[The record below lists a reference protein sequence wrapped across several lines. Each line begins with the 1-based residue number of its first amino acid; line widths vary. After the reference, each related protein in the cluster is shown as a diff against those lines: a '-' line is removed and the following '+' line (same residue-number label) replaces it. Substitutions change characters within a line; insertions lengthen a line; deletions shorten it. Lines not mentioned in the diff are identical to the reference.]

1 MTSEEQRGA
10 TGRRSIPSWL
20 YALGACVAAGAL
32 ASLVRMPVP
41 WLLGPLL
48 AMALLGGLGAEMD
61 GPPGGRQAGQV
72 VIGLAIGL
80 YFAPGVVTHIASYLP
95 LMVAAGAASIGLGIV
110 AGPFFAWL
118 ADVDRTTAFFCT
130 IPGGLAE
137 MSNLADRY
145 GADVLPVLLA
155 QSIRVAIV
163 VVVIPFGMTLWGAS
177 GTDTYVSSAIGIH
190 GLGLTAMLGL
200 AAAAALAAS
209 RLNVINPWLLG
220 PMAVG
225 IAFAVTETIP
235 SGIPKVVSN
244 SAQVLMGCALGVRF
258 RRDFLMRAHRV
269 TLAAVAS
276 CVALIAASAGL
287 GGLIAATTELRFPT
301 MVLATAPGGLP
312 EISITA
318 KVLQLGVPVV
328 AAFHV
333 VRILMILLLSG
344 YIFRGARYIGRALR
358 PAEARDVGDD

>member
-1 MTSEEQRGA
+1 MN
-10 TGRRSIPSWL
+10 RSVL
-20 YALGACVAAGAL
+20 MALAACVAAGAL
-32 ASLVRMPVP
+32 AGVVRMPVP

-48 AMALLGGLGAEMD
+48 AMAIAGGLGAELD

-80 YFAPGVVTHIASYLP
+80 YFAPQVVAHIARYLP
-95 LMVAAGAASIGLGIV
+95 LMVVAGAGSILLGILAAPV
-110 AGPFFAWL
+110 FAR
-118 ADVDRTTAFFCT
+118 AAETDRTTAFFCT
-130 IPGGLAE
+130 VPGGLAE

-145 GADVLPVLLA
+145 GAEIPPVLLA
-155 QSIRVAIV
+155 QSIRVAT
-163 VVVIPFGMTLWGAS
+163 VVILVPFGMTLWGVS
-177 GTDTYVSSAIGIH
+177 GVDTYVPPAIGTSGV
-190 GLGLTAMLGL
+190 GLLVMLGL
-200 AAAAALAAS
+200 ATAS
-209 RLNVINPWLLG
+209 AFGASKLRVTNPWLLG

-225 IAFAVTETIP
+225 IAFAVTESIP
-235 SGIPKVVSN
+235 SSIPKPISN
-244 SAQVLMGCALGVRF
+244 TAQVLMGCALGVRF

-269 TLAAVAS
+269 AVAAVGTS
-276 CVALIAASAGL
+276 LGLIVTSAGL
-287 GGLIAATTELRFPT
+287 GAIVAATTALKLPT

-344 YIFRGARYIGRALR
+344 YAFRATSALGRALS
-358 PAEARDVGDD
+358 PSLARDAGDD